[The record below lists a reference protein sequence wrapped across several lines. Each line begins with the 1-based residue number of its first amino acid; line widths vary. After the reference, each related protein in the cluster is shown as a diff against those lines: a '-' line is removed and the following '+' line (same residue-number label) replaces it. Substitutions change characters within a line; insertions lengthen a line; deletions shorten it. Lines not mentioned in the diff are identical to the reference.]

1 MYCQFLPWVDATA
14 YRGPVSTESEIRE
27 FLTSRRA
34 KVTPEQAGLPVYGR
48 RRRVTGLRREEVA
61 LLAEISVEYYA
72 RLERGNARGVSSDV
86 LDGIANAL
94 RLDDAERAHLVDLV
108 RAANAGPP
116 VRGRPDQHV
125 RPSVKRV
132 VDAITGIAAFVG
144 NGRLDILHVN
154 AVAGAL
160 YSEHLRDPIK
170 PANSARFAFLNP
182 AAREFYVDWNA
193 VSHDIVAALR
203 IEAGRNPYDR
213 ALSDLIGL
221 LSTRSDEFR
230 RQWAQHDVYVHRT
243 GTKTLHHPLVGDMS
257 LSFEV
262 FELPADPGLTLATY
276 SAEPGSTS
284 EEALRELGRWSETR
298 AKLAAAHAGS
308 SV

>member
-1 MYCQFLPWVDATA
+1 
-14 YRGPVSTESEIRE
+14 VSTESEIRE

-34 KVTPEQAGLPVYGR
+34 KVTPETAGLPRYGR
-48 RRRVTGLRREEVA
+48 KRRVAGLRREEVA

-72 RLERGNARGVSSDV
+72 RLERGNARGVSNDV
-86 LDGIANAL
+86 LDGIADAL
-94 RLDDAERAHLVDLV
+94 RLDDVERRHLLDLV
-108 RAANAGPP
+108 RAANE
-116 VRGRPDQHV
+116 GRPARRAPAHHV

-132 VDAITGIAAFVG
+132 IDAITGIPAFVG

-154 AVAGAL
+154 AVAEAL

-182 AAREFYVDWNA
+182 LAREFYVDWDS

-203 IEAGRNPYDR
+203 IEASRNPYDR
-213 ALSDLIGL
+213 ALSDLVGL
-221 LSTRSDEFR
+221 LSTRSEEFR
-230 RQWAQHDVYVHRT
+230 RLWAQHDVYVHRT
-243 GTKTLHHPLVGDMS
+243 GMKTLHHPLVGDMS

-276 SAEPGSTS
+276 SAEPGSES
-284 EEALRELGRWSETR
+284 EARLRELAEWGATR
-298 AKLAAAHAGS
+298 ERLTTASAENA
-308 SV
+308 V